1 MHLLDVL
8 LNFDIGT
15 PRPADC
21 STMDQLYLPCGKTLW
36 EAETEAA
43 WEKEY
48 KQYLSTRSCAGL
60 LTIGDLRRS
69 NNLSVDEVDKDLID
83 DLSRWVE
90 EADSLGALLL
100 NGVLSN

>member
-21 STMDQLYLPCGKTLW
+21 SAMDQMFLPCSKTLW
-36 EAETEAA
+36 EAETELA

-48 KQYLSTRSCAGL
+48 KQYLSTRNCGGL

-69 NNLSVDEVDKDLID
+69 NDMNIDEMDQDIRD
-83 DLSRWVE
+83 GLSRWAE
-90 EADSLGALLL
+90 EADSLGSLLL
-100 NGVLSN
+100 NGVLSK